1 MQLISCFTRSHFH
14 LKEYFV
20 ESIKDDFDVNI
31 SFIPIDGNGKGEYNT
46 EEWFKG
52 IDRKCLKIID
62 AIESNLVAAT
72 PFVWSDVDA
81 QFFHPVKEFM
91 TNALR
96 GNDIVLERG
105 EWGGRVCTGIFICA
119 SNKKTLRLWQAI
131 RKYAAT
137 HKWLN
142 DQDGAD
148 FYLRQHNESGVR
160 WNYLPDT
167 FFNVGLVEGF
177 QSKLFNIKHFV
188 LPAQPIWW
196 HHANWVI
203 GVEQKLAALKHVK
216 HLVKGNGNDV

>member
-14 LKEYFV
+14 LKEYF
-20 ESIKDDFDVNI
+20 EASIKDDFELNI
-31 SFIPIDGNGKGEYNT
+31 SFIPIHGKGEYNT
-46 EEWFKG
+46 EDWHRG
-52 IDRKCLKIID
+52 IDWKCLKIID
-62 AIESNLVAAT
+62 AIEANLKTGT

-81 QFFHPVKEFM
+81 QFFKPVLTFLI
-91 TNALR
+91 NALR

-105 EWGGRVCTGIFICA
+105 EWSGRVCTGIFICK
-119 SNKKTLRLWQAI
+119 SNQKTLVLWHKI
-131 RKYAAT
+131 REYAAK

-148 FYLRQHNESGVR
+148 FFLRKHNEDGIK

-177 QSKLFNIKHFV
+177 KHRLFNIDDFV
-188 LPAQPIWW
+188 LPIHDIWW

-203 GVEQKLAALKHVK
+203 GVEQKLEALKYVK
-216 HLVKGNGNDV
+216 HLVKGNGDDV